1 MADVGDGGGSGG
13 GHGKHQ
19 KKRAKKLSTRLDMT
33 PMVDLGFLLLTFFML
48 TTTFSKPK
56 VIGLTPPVK
65 PDKDNTTKVDTT
77 SLTVILSGNNKV
89 YYYKGQLPQSLDSTD
104 IVMRLT
110 TFSTATSSKG
120 IRQVLLNFNTFVN
133 SQVSQFEGKHK
144 AGQMSDSTYDRMKD
158 QIEGKKEA
166 MFVIIKTDSLT
177 KYENVVAM
185 LDEMDIC
192 NVGKYALIDA
202 SKADLNVMRDYNNK
216 HNIR

>member
-1 MADVGDGGGSGG
+1 MADVDSGGGSGG

-19 KKRAKKLSTRLDMT
+19 KKRAKKLSTRIDMT

-65 PDKDNTTKVDTT
+65 DSTHKTEVDTT
-77 SLTVILSGNNKV
+77 SLTIVLSGNNKI

-104 IVMRLT
+104 KVIRT
-110 TFSTATSSKG
+110 TDFSPKG
-120 IRQVLLNFNTFVN
+120 IRQVILNFNGFVN
-133 SQVSQFEGKHK
+133 QQLSAATTQHANNKI
-144 AGQMSDSTYDRMKD
+144 SDSAYDKLKD
-158 QIEGKKEA
+158 DAEGKKEA
-166 MFVIIKTDSLT
+166 MFVIIKTDSLA
-177 KYENVVAM
+177 KYVNVVTM

-202 SKADLNVMRDYNNK
+202 SKADINIIKDYNQK
-216 HNIR
+216 HNIK